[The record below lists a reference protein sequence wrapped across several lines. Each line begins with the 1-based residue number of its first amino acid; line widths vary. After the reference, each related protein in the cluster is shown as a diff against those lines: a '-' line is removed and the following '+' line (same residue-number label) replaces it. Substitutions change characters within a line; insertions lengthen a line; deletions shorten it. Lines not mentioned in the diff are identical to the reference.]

1 MKRVTS
7 FVKDYVR
14 SHDGDKTRTHSLS
27 VVLNTV
33 LDMMTSQ
40 RNADGGA
47 VVQGQSDLYQALM
60 LPELADMLLQLIM
73 KKVRSSVNTVFLSYN
88 SLVVA
93 CGPRG
98 RGALTLGSTS
108 IFLRIV
114 MVGVPCTSCW
124 FFFFFFNYYLVVLC
138 CTQLKFGG
146 WVKLGPT
153 KTYEV
158 IFW

>member
-1 MKRVTS
+1 MKRITS
-7 FVKDYVR
+7 FVKDYLR

-47 VVQGQSDLYQALM
+47 LVQGQSDLYQALM

-73 KKVRSSVNTVFLSYN
+73 KKVRSSVNTFFPSYN

-98 RGALTLGSTS
+98 GALTLGSTY

-114 MVGVPCTSCW
+114 MVGVPCTSFLL
-124 FFFFFFNYYLVVLC
+124 FFFFWSY
-138 CTQLKFGG
+138 
-146 WVKLGPT
+146 
-153 KTYEV
+153 
-158 IFW
+158 